1 MKIYVKPTIKD
12 EKLEI
17 VDIILNS
24 PGTGD
29 TDKDIDDNWGVNNL

>member
-17 VDIILNS
+17 VDIILS
-24 PGTGD
+24 SPVTPGTGD
-29 TDKDIDDNWGVNNL
+29 TEDGIDDNW

>member
-29 TDKDIDDNWGVNNL
+29 TNEGIDDWGKVNP